1 MVYRRKIEDLKVVR
15 NGCFVEYRIPE
26 NDWLVFR
33 YDADQVAMFV
43 GKPGCQ
49 TQEELEQGV
58 RLCLEARLKDNVR
71 PANILDWGDPAKEIL

>member
-1 MVYRRKIEDLKVVR
+1 MIYLGKIEDLKVVK

-26 NDWLVFR
+26 NNWLVFR

-43 GKPGCQ
+43 GKKGCQ
-49 TQEELEQGV
+49 TQEEFEKGV
-58 RLCLEARLKDNVR
+58 RLCLEARLKQNVR